1 VLGANPPNSSK
12 SGDRIIRRSERDR
25 REGDIGKG
33 VTETEGLREGV
44 FEREREGERRR
55 AVVRGERKAWEKERS
70 TGWVDKNNKKILT
83 GG

>member
-1 VLGANPPNSSK
+1 M
-12 SGDRIIRRSERDR
+12 
-25 REGDIGKG
+25 GKG